1 MVYQSI
7 EPIEKQILGILTT
20 YFLAILNNYKFA
32 IANLQE
38 NKLAE
43 IFTSPEKWWSKE
55 WSDFAQY
62 HGILNLNNW
71 YEETVYKIKDVTLD
85 EVYPKSTSI
94 QVYCN
99 QNFIPTIFENPNYT
113 KKIEKLE
120 LNEATIFNELFTHL
134 FTQFESKYLENYNFL
149 LKKILEYGDDFVAVR
164 INKIDDQ
171 LIKRILDTKKK
182 NIFISSP
189 DENNF
194 VLLKNKL
201 SDKNVFHIAKIVD
214 VENQKELDT
223 VKMFYELK
231 IFQQFQNILIDDT
244 FSDVCKLFEVKE

>member
-1 MVYQSI
+1 
-7 EPIEKQILGILTT
+7 
-20 YFLAILNNYKFA
+20 
-32 IANLQE
+32 
-38 NKLAE
+38 
-43 IFTSPEKWWSKE
+43 
-55 WSDFAQY
+55 
-62 HGILNLNNW
+62 
-71 YEETVYKIKDVTLD
+71 
-85 EVYPKSTSI
+85 
-94 QVYCN
+94 
-99 QNFIPTIFENPNYT
+99 
-113 KKIEKLE
+113 
-120 LNEATIFNELFTHL
+120 
-134 FTQFESKYLENYNFL
+134 

-189 DENNF
+189 DENNV